1 MIKIIFITLM
11 SISYYNN
18 DKEFLFVNPT
28 ESIRNKF
35 NINSSIKNELE
46 IINGE
51 ENITIKNY
59 EHFLKFINLNYD
71 KCSNNA
77 KGKIKVY
84 FLKDKESFIKNM
96 DSIYVY
102 LIFENIGNDY
112 FLIPRKLIYNQ
123 YIPLK
128 IFLFDTNGDRVINE
142 YNGCTLGRFPIINKI
157 DDFLRLE
164 PGNIYGEKIILNDI
178 APYNFK
184 FEKDGKYRVG
194 GMFCYYAN
202 SFIKD
207 NKLRKQMSNI
217 WSGCTIIRPV
227 DIDITP
233 Y

>member
-77 KGKIKVY
+77 KEDVLRY
-84 FLKDKESFIKNM
+84 LKQCSSQPSSMKKQLLKTKNPFFHI
-96 DSIYVY
+96 D
-102 LIFENIGNDY
+102 LI
-112 FLIPRKLIYNQ
+112 R
-123 YIPLK
+123 
-128 IFLFDTNGDRVINE
+128 
-142 YNGCTLGRFPIINKI
+142 
-157 DDFLRLE
+157 
-164 PGNIYGEKIILNDI
+164 
-178 APYNFK
+178 
-184 FEKDGKYRVG
+184 
-194 GMFCYYAN
+194 
-202 SFIKD
+202 
-207 NKLRKQMSNI
+207 
-217 WSGCTIIRPV
+217 
-227 DIDITP
+227 
-233 Y
+233 